1 MAAIAALVDRIYR
14 ALLWLYPAAFRA
26 QHAGE
31 MALDFADASD
41 DARESGGW
49 RGLVALWSHALADLV
64 LTIAQQ
70 WLRTFWP
77 IVGIL
82 SMAVTV
88 LGFSAALRFVPRG
101 PVVLPVDPRQHE
113 LVLLLLILIGALI
126 PIFGVVIFYACFL
139 TPNLNGRRGPRR
151 RV

>member
-1 MAAIAALVDRIYR
+1 MVAIAAFVHHLYR
-14 ALLWLYPAAFRA
+14 TLLWLYPASFRA

-41 DARESGGW
+41 DARVSQGW
-49 RGLVALWSHALADLV
+49 RGLLAHWNHALADLAV
-64 LTIAQQ
+64 TIVQQ
-70 WLRTFWP
+70 WFRTFWP
-77 IVGIL
+77 LIGLL

-88 LGFSAALRFVPRG
+88 LGFGAALRFVPDG
-101 PVVLPVDPRQHE
+101 PLVLPVDPRQHE
-113 LVLLLLILIGALI
+113 LVLLLLLLLGALI
-126 PIFGVVIFYACFL
+126 PIFGVVIFCACFL